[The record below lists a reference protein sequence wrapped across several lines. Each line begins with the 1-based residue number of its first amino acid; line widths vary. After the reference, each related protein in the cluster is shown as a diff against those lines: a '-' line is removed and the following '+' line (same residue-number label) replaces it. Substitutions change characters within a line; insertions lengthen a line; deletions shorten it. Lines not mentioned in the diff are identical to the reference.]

1 MISVQEFL
9 LRARLEHHSLETF
22 IAAGWIIP
30 PQTEPELMFSDV
42 DLARAQLIRDLRE
55 DLGVNDE
62 GVSVVLHLIDQM
74 HGLRRSMQDLLEELR
89 STDDRGR
96 RIDRD

>member
-1 MISVQEFL
+1 MIPVQEFL
-9 LRARLEHHSLETF
+9 LRCRVEHRSLEAW
-22 IAAGWIIP
+22 IAAGWLVP

-42 DLARAQLIRDLRE
+42 DLARAQLIRDLHE

-62 GVSVVLHLIDQM
+62 GISVVLHLIDQM

-89 STDDRGR
+89 RSGVR
-96 RIDRD
+96 

>member
-1 MISVQEFL
+1 MITIQEFL
-9 LRARLEHHSLETF
+9 LRARVEHRSLEAW
-22 IAAGWIIP
+22 IAAGWLVP

-62 GVSVVLHLIDQM
+62 GISVVLHLLDQM
-74 HGLRRSMQDLLEELR
+74 HGLRRSMQDLLDEMHSR
-89 STDDRGR
+89 SQAGR
-96 RIDRD
+96 

>member
-9 LRARLEHHSLETF
+9 IRARLERRSLQTW
-22 IAAGWIIP
+22 IAAGWLVP

-55 DLGVNDE
+55 DFGVNDE
-62 GVSVVLHLIDQM
+62 GVSVILHLVDQM
-74 HGLRRSMQDLLEELR
+74 HGLRRSMQGLLDEMHAR
-89 STDDRGR
+89 TGR
-96 RIDRD
+96 ADEG

>member
-1 MISVQEFL
+1 MIRLEEFL
-9 LRARLEHHSLETF
+9 VRARLEHHSLQAWV
-22 IAAGWIIP
+22 AAGWLVP

-62 GVSVVLHLIDQM
+62 GISVVLHLVDQM
-74 HGLRRSMQDLLEELR
+74 HGLRRSMRDLIDEMR
-89 STDDRGR
+89 ADGR
-96 RIDRD
+96 P

>member
-1 MISVQEFL
+1 MITVQEFL
-9 LRARLEHHSLETF
+9 VRTRLEHHSLEAF
-22 IAAGWIIP
+22 IAAGWLVP

-74 HGLRRSMQDLLEELR
+74 HGLRRTMQDMLEEMR
-89 STDDRGR
+89 RTEGR
-96 RIDRD
+96 

>member
-1 MISVQEFL
+1 MISIQEFL
-9 LRARLEHHSLETF
+9 LRARLEHHSLEMF

-30 PQTEPELMFSDV
+30 PQIEPELMFSDV

-62 GVSVVLHLIDQM
+62 GVSVILHLIDQM
-74 HGLRRSMQDLLEELR
+74 HGLRRSMRDLLEM
-89 STDDRGR
+89 R
-96 RIDRD
+96 RTGDK